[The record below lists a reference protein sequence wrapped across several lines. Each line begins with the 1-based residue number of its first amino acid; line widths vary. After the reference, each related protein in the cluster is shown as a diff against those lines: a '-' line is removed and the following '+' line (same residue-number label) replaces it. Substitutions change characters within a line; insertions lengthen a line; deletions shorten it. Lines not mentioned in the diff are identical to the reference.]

1 MKKICFVVNSRAN
14 YARIKTAIQAS
25 YANKNFECFVIV
37 GASGLLY
44 NYGRVEDIIKQDEIE
59 IDYRVFSS
67 VSGDTPE
74 SMAKTTG
81 LAIIELSTIFAK
93 INPDFVVSVAD
104 RYETLG
110 TVIAASYMNI
120 PVVHTQ
126 GGEISGSIDESV
138 RHACTKLSHVHF
150 PATVN
155 AGKVIEQLGENPEAI
170 FVTGCP
176 SIDIAKS
183 TSEIPIADV
192 LNKYNGVGN
201 GVDFSKPYVLISQ
214 HPVTTDYKN
223 SRLNASKTLD
233 AILDLDIQ
241 AIWLWPNIDSGSDSI
256 SKVLREYRE
265 NKATRNIT
273 FFRNFSAEDYIR
285 VLRNSACILGNS
297 SSGIREAAFLG
308 VPSVIIGDRQIG
320 REHAS
325 NVMFVNYNSKEIIAA
340 AHKQISNGKYES
352 SNLFGD
358 GNAGSRM
365 ISILESFNPRIQK
378 NFFRKK
384 N

>member
-1 MKKICFVVNSRAN
+1 MKKICFVINSRAN
-14 YARIKTAIQAS
+14 YARIKTAILAS

-44 NYGRVEDIIKQDEIE
+44 NYGRVEDIIKQDGIE

-183 TSEIPIADV
+183 TSEIPIAEV

-233 AILDLDIQ
+233 AIANLDIQ

-265 NKATRNIT
+265 NKPTRNIT

-297 SSGIREAAFLG
+297 SSGIRESAYLG

-325 NVMFVNYNSKEIIAA
+325 NVMLVNYDSKEIIAA
-340 AHKQISNGKYES
+340 AHNQISKGKYES

-365 ISILESFNPRIQK
+365 IFILDSFNPRIQK

>member
-1 MKKICFVVNSRAN
+1 MKKICFVINSRAN
-14 YARIKTAIQAS
+14 YARIKTAILAS

-44 NYGRVEDIIKQDEIE
+44 NYGRVEDIIKQDGIE

-183 TSEIPIADV
+183 TSEIPIAEV

-233 AILDLDIQ
+233 AIANLDIQ

-265 NKATRNIT
+265 NKPTRNIT

-297 SSGIREAAFLG
+297 SSGIRESAYLG

-325 NVMFVNYNSKEIIAA
+325 NVMFVNYDSKEIIAA
-340 AHKQISNGKYES
+340 AHNQISKGKYES

-365 ISILESFNPRIQK
+365 IFILDSFNPRIQK

>member
-25 YANKNFECFVIV
+25 KSNKNFETFVIV
-37 GASGLLY
+37 GASGLLF
-44 NYGRVEDIIKQDEIE
+44 NYGRVEDVIQQDGIE
-59 IDYRVFSS
+59 IDYRVYSA
-67 VSGDTPE
+67 VSGDFPE

-104 RYETLG
+104 RFETLG

-120 PVVHTQ
+120 PVIHTQ

-138 RHACTKLSHVHF
+138 RHACTKLSHIHF
-150 PATVN
+150 PATLS
-155 AGKVIEQLGENPEAI
+155 AGKVIEQMGEDPENV

-183 TSEIPIADV
+183 TTEIPITKV
-192 LNKYNGVGN
+192 LDKYKGVGI
-201 GVDFSKPYVLISQ
+201 GIDSSEPYLLISQ

-223 SRLNASKTLD
+223 SRNQAVKTLE
-233 AILDLDIQ
+233 AVLNLDVQ

-265 NKATRNIT
+265 NNQKNKIT
-273 FFRNFSAEDYIR
+273 FYRNFSAEDYIR
-285 VLRNSACILGNS
+285 ILRNSACILGNS
-297 SSGIREAAFLG
+297 SSAIRESAYLG
-308 VPSVIIGDRQIG
+308 VPSVVIGNRQLG
-320 REHAS
+320 REHAA
-325 NVMFVNYNSKEIIAA
+325 NVKFTSYNSEQIIETTRE
-340 AHKQISNGKYES
+340 QILHGKYKS
-352 SNLFGD
+352 SELFGD
-358 GNAGSRM
+358 GTAGVKM
-365 ISILESFNPRIQK
+365 ISILESLDPKIQK
-378 NFFRKK
+378 IFFRK
-384 N
+384 